1 MHRSLRRAV
10 AYSLILI
17 FCVAAVAAAQDTEA
31 RPGVRVR
38 LQAPGIVAGRYE
50 GTVLTRDSSA
60 IHVGGPTAAPVDVPF
75 DRITSLEISR
85 GKSRSA
91 GAWRGIQWGAPIGL
105 GLGLV
110 LAPSLRECDP
120 TCHDATASE
129 KNNFVVAGAVSG
141 VLGGAGIGAII
152 GRERWERFD
161 VAPRTGVDTRSGR
174 TQLGVRLAY

>member
-1 MHRSLRRAV
+1 MHRSLRRAA
-10 AYSLILI
+10 AYSSILLS
-17 FCVAAVAAAQDTEA
+17 CLAAVAAAQYTEA
-31 RPGVRVR
+31 RPGARVR
-38 LQAPGIVAGRYE
+38 LQAPGIVAGRYV

-105 GLGLV
+105 GFGLL

-120 TCHDATASE
+120 TCHDATSSE
-129 KNNFVVAGAVSG
+129 KNEFVVAGAISG
-141 VLGGAGIGAII
+141 VLWGAGIGALI

-161 VAPRTGVDTRSGR
+161 VAPRMGVDTRKGR
-174 TQLGVRLAY
+174 TQLGLRLGY